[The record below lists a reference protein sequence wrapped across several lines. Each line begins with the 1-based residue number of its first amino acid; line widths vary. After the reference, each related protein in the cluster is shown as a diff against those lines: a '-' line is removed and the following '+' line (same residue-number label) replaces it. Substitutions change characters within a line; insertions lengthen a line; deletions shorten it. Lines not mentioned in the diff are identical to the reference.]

1 MEELL
6 HKMSIPGVS
15 EEEEEPL
22 SWIKKTPKSNKP
34 KINKKNTVQI
44 IN

>member
-6 HKMSIPGVS
+6 YKRSIPGVS
-15 EEEEEPL
+15 EEEEPL

-34 KINKKNTVQI
+34 KINKKNRVQI

>member
-6 HKMSIPGVS
+6 HKRSIPGVS
-15 EEEEEPL
+15 EEEPL